1 MPEWN
6 CKHSEAHV
14 SLHIGRER
22 LGEHPLARALFDP
35 VRAKFYSKD
44 AKNSNIWCCRAQISP
59 MKAIRHKRLRLYR
72 GKWHSEQE
80 EITLY
85 SNHSSRLPLFPILC
99 SIIKQKVKKKKPWLT
114 CCSWFRAKQ
123 AHDTENW
130 TINTSKRIIMY
141 WESKLSIFLEIFR
154 IT

>member
-1 MPEWN
+1 MKPQTFWST
-6 CKHSEAHV
+6 CFIAKWQGKTGWTPISK
-14 SLHIGRER
+14 ST
-22 LGEHPLARALFDP
+22 FYP
-35 VRAKFYSKD
+35 VRAKFYFKD
-44 AKNSNIWCCRAQISP
+44 AKNSNIWCRVQISP
-59 MKAIRHKRLRLYR
+59 MKAIRYKRLWLYR

-80 EITLY
+80 EIILY
-85 SNHSSRLPLFPILC
+85 SNHSSLLPLFPILYG
-99 SIIKQKVKKKKPWLT
+99 IIKQKERKKQSLLT